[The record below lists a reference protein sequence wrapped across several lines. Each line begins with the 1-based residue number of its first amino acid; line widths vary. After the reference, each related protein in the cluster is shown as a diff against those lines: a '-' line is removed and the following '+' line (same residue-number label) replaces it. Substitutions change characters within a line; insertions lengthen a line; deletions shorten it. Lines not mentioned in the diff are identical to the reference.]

1 MTTAPLTIGY
11 FPNDASPEYR
21 FTFRRRCRSPYRRSR
36 GIAEVLLV
44 HHTDRVFRFTANQ
57 WRQILRG
64 VGVSAVIGAGVGV
77 FVGRSTSPA
86 MGALRGAFIGAL
98 APMLIVVA
106 REWLYHSRLA
116 RLPFAPFTVVNLAC
130 NALAI
135 ALAVVIASLPF
146 PGLPDVVVPAF
157 VAGSVLSVV
166 FTAWY
171 TVDRL
176 LGAGVLAGLL
186 TGRYHTPRYEDRVFL
201 FADLAGSTPLAQ
213 RLGGLRYH
221 NLLNELFEEVGP
233 VVDRFGG
240 SVHSYVGDEVIVT
253 WPAERGIPNAVCLRC
268 ALEMLEVVANEA
280 ARFEA
285 EFGAAPRLRIAMHG
299 GEVVAGEVAGLK
311 RQVVFSGDTINTVA
325 RIEAVAGETDRSLVI
340 SRELLARLEM
350 PSNLRV
356 EPLGSY
362 QLKGRDA
369 PTELVAI
376 EPAGRIVTAGT

>member
-1 MTTAPLTIGY
+1 M
-11 FPNDASPEYR
+11 
-21 FTFRRRCRSPYRRSR
+21 
-36 GIAEVLLV
+36 
-44 HHTDRVFRFTANQ
+44 FRFTANA
-57 WRQILRG
+57 WWQILRG
-64 VGVSAVIGAGVGV
+64 VGVSAALGAGVGALLI
-77 FVGRSTSPA
+77 RDASPA
-86 MGALRGAFIGAL
+86 IGAARGASIGAL

-135 ALAVVIASLPF
+135 ALAVVVASLPF
-146 PGLPDVVVPAF
+146 PDPAGVVVPAF
-157 VAGSVLSVV
+157 VAGSIISVV

-171 TVDRL
+171 TVDHL

-186 TGRYHTPRYEDRVFL
+186 TGRYHAPRYEDRVFL

-213 RLGGLRYH
+213 HLGGLRFH
-221 NLLNELFEEVGP
+221 NLLNELFAKLGP

-253 WPAERGIPNAVCLRC
+253 WPAGRGIADAACLRC
-268 ALEMLEVVANEA
+268 ALEMLEVVANEGP
-280 ARFEA
+280 RFEA
-285 EFGAAPRLRIAMHG
+285 EFGTVPRLRIAMHG

-311 RQVVFSGDTINTVA
+311 RQIVFSGDTINTVA

-340 SRELLARLEM
+340 SGELLVRLEM
-350 PSNLRV
+350 PANVRV
-356 EPLGSY
+356 EPLGEY

-376 EPAGRIVTAGT
+376 EPAGRIVTAEDR